1 MNEVT
6 PVIDVD
12 EQIEAIAKDIEALQA
27 TTFFRIAER
36 LAEAHELFRYKRDEG
51 GFAGWVETR
60 LRYSRA
66 TAYRLLDVH
75 EKLGDKASQI
85 ETLSKSALYLLAAPS
100 TPDEVREEA
109 IERVEAGERLSLAEV
124 KEKIEAAQEVRRQP
138 AAAGRR
144 GRPD

>member
-75 EKLGDKASQI
+75 EKLGDKASKLRHFRRARSI
-85 ETLSKSALYLLAAPS
+85 FSPRHRRPMKCAKRRSNASRLVSASAW
-100 TPDEVREEA
+100 
-109 IERVEAGERLSLAEV
+109 
-124 KEKIEAAQEVRRQP
+124 RR
-138 AAAGRR
+138 
-144 GRPD
+144 